1 MNRKERRAV
10 SVKAEKRELAR
21 QQKKADDNRRMLES
35 IRRFLQNSMDNPVDY
50 IKTTNRIYLLRCL
63 GCIMDS
69 ILYDVD
75 KYMNFSDFD
84 SPSKTLLRKITAN
97 LDELLKRVRDYSIRV
112 HGADMLSKGFNKDSE
127 YDDVIDVSYAL
138 QELMVNFLIY
148 FIDPEDKW
156 RRVELDK
163 FLDRVVTAEAVEV
176 KAEAARA
183 ELHKLYDDKLE
194 MINKVL
200 DKQ

>member
-10 SVKAEKRELAR
+10 SVKAEKKELAR

-97 LDELLKRVRDYSIRV
+97 LDALLKRAREYSIRV
-112 HGADMLSKGFNKDSE
+112 HGADMLSKGFNN
-127 YDDVIDVSYAL
+127 DDVIDVSYAL